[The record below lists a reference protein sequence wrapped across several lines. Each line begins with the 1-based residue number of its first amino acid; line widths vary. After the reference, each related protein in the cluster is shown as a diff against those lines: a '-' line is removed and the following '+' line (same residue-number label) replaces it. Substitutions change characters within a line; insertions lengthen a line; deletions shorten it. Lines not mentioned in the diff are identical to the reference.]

1 MNRDGWRLMQERC
14 DVAIVGGGL
23 VGLATAYQLLRR
35 RPDLRVT
42 VLEKESSVARHQSGH
57 NSGVIHSGINYP
69 PGSLKARLCIE
80 GAWELMRFAEAND
93 IEVHRTGKLIAA
105 QDGEVE
111 AMRALHARALANGLT
126 QVRAIPQGELRERE
140 PHLRAVAA
148 LDVPQ
153 TATVDFAQVARTY
166 ADVVVAMGGTV
177 RLGVE
182 VLGFADT
189 DTSTTILRTSCGEIS
204 TAVLVTC
211 AGLQS
216 DRLARAAGLRLP
228 ARIVP
233 FRGSYFELSAGAAKL
248 LSSTVYPIPDP
259 RLPFLGVHV
268 TRRFDGTTWAG
279 PNAVLSLSRERYG
292 GARMILRDTSAT
304 LSYPGFWR
312 MAKRYWANGAQEL
325 ARDHSRTLSVRALR
339 RYLPELQSTDLKP
352 VAEGTG
358 IRAQALG
365 ADGSLIDDFLILEE
379 PDKVFVLNAPSPA
392 ATASLA
398 IGRMISGKALAHLS
412 H

>member
-1 MNRDGWRLMQERC
+1 MRRVEYECCAGRQLIQERC
-14 DVAIVGGGL
+14 EVAIVGGGL
-23 VGLATAYQLLRR
+23 VGLATACQLLRR
-35 RPDLRVT
+35 RPDPRVT

-80 GAWELMRFAEAND
+80 EARELMRFAEAND

-111 AMRALHARALANGLT
+111 AMRALHARPLANGLT
-126 QVRAIPQGELRERE
+126 QVRAIPQCELRERE

-148 LDVPQ
+148 LDVTQ
-153 TATVDFAQVARTY
+153 TATVDFAEVARTY
-166 ADVVVAMGGTV
+166 ADMVVAMGGTV

-189 DTSTTILRTSCGEIS
+189 DTSTTTTLGTSCGEIS

-233 FRGSYFELSAGAAKL
+233 FKGSYFELSAGAAKL
-248 LSSTVYPIPDP
+248 VSLTVCPLPDP

-268 TRRFDGTTWAG
+268 TRRF
-279 PNAVLSLSRERYG
+279 
-292 GARMILRDTSAT
+292 
-304 LSYPGFWR
+304 
-312 MAKRYWANGAQEL
+312 
-325 ARDHSRTLSVRALR
+325 
-339 RYLPELQSTDLKP
+339 
-352 VAEGTG
+352 
-358 IRAQALG
+358 
-365 ADGSLIDDFLILEE
+365 EE
-379 PDKVFVLNAPSPA
+379 PRGQVRTRCCRSLGTVRRCADE
-392 ATASLA
+392 TA
-398 IGRMISGKALAHLS
+398 
-412 H
+412 